1 MRIFLLRRVSIIPP
15 QSCQAARDKSLLWR
29 EGGNESS
36 KVCFWSGGGG
46 FVSTRGRRCE
56 EKEEENQEKGAEVVE
71 FATPEKIGTVIVDT
85 DERALYHVIG
95 RETAIRYG
103 VAVGME
109 GFAWAGI
116 AEVGRKVKW
125 PRWTPPR
132 NMIKRK
138 PELWKWRN
146 GMPGGPK
153 NPLGARAIYLFKNGR
168 DTLFRIHGT
177 NEPESIGSAASSGC
191 IRMLNEEVT
200 ELYESLPIGAKVIVL

>member
-1 MRIFLLRRVSIIPP
+1 MNRRKFVFGVV
-15 QSCQAARDKSLLWR
+15 AATLFPHAAIAAKKKKKKKARA
-29 EGGNESS
+29 
-36 KVCFWSGGGG
+36 
-46 FVSTRGRRCE
+46 
-56 EKEEENQEKGAEVVE
+56 EKRPLYRGAEVVE
-71 FATPEKIGTVIVDT
+71 FATPEKIGTVIVST
-85 DERALYHVIG
+85 DERALYHIIG

-103 VAVGME
+103 VAVGKE
-109 GFAWAGI
+109 GFDWAGI

-132 NMIKRK
+132 SMIKRK
-138 PELWKWRN
+138 PELRKWRN

-191 IRMLNEEVT
+191 IRMLNEEVS
-200 ELYESLPIGAKVIVL
+200 ELYENVRIGTKVIVI

>member
-1 MRIFLLRRVSIIPP
+1 MNRRKFVFGVV
-15 QSCQAARDKSLLWR
+15 AATLFPHAAIAAKKKKKKKARA
-29 EGGNESS
+29 
-36 KVCFWSGGGG
+36 
-46 FVSTRGRRCE
+46 
-56 EKEEENQEKGAEVVE
+56 EKRPLYRGAEVVE
-71 FATPEKIGTVIVDT
+71 FATPEKIGTVIVST
-85 DERALYHVIG
+85 DERALYHIIG

-103 VAVGME
+103 VAVGKE
-109 GFAWAGI
+109 GFDWAGI

-132 NMIKRK
+132 SMIKRK
-138 PELWKWRN
+138 PELRQWRN

-191 IRMLNEEVT
+191 IRMLNEEVS
-200 ELYESLPIGAKVIVL
+200 ELYENVRIGTKVIVI